1 MNDLVTYDDK
11 GDVIPPSKRF
21 NSRKSDIRFMFG
33 GEKGAAEADKAEEK
47 NYRMDNLKVAEEME
61 RGKKDAKVIKLATGW
76 ERGADGTAASECIRD
91 RIKDMKDIGGGN
103 IVKRFEDDMLW
114 NDGKLTDVIDAP
126 GLFEAYPQ
134 LKDVRIDTDAIM
146 NDMPSNGVYNAKTNT
161 ITIHADELKYM
172 NSILNHEI
180 QHAIQ
185 YIEGFGKGGS
195 PEQMEKEFKEA
206 QDEWKARAYAHEL
219 EEKAKE
225 MGGEYNQSEV
235 EKALVEEYKDLDM
248 SDELPDKETRIKGF
262 NYFARGYADRSMDDA
277 IKRFRLNEST
287 RSDFDS
293 YKEYLK
299 LAGEVESRNVE
310 KRLGMTDEE
319 RRNSLAEETEDVN
332 RDEQIVMNGNDASYS
347 IVKDPET
354 IKKLDK
360 EDTVKVYRAMQ
371 VGEDGKLYP
380 PMAAKVK
387 GKFVEPIELGKW
399 EQADERPE
407 LADDKGMFTLNKG
420 NGKSLKAAYNPYL
433 HTSRT
438 PLNDQ
443 FSEAQNRPNIVT
455 LSLIHISE
463 PTRPY

>member
-1 MNDLVTYDDK
+1 MTCLQ
-11 GDVIPPSKRF
+11 
-21 NSRKSDIRFMFG
+21 
-33 GEKGAAEADKAEEK
+33 
-47 NYRMDNLKVAEEME
+47 ME
-61 RGKKDAKVIKLATGW
+61 Y
-76 ERGADGTAASECIRD
+76 
-91 RIKDMKDIGGGN
+91 N
-103 IVKRFEDDMLW
+103 
-114 NDGKLTDVIDAP
+114 
-126 GLFEAYPQ
+126 PQ
-134 LKDVRIDTDAIM
+134 TK
-146 NDMPSNGVYNAKTNT
+146 T
-161 ITIHADELKYM
+161 ITIHADELKYL

-180 QHAIQ
+180 QHVIQ
-185 YIEGFGKGGS
+185 HEEGFAHGGT
-195 PEQMEKEFKEA
+195 PEQVERDFNAAKA
-206 QDEWKARAYAHEL
+206 EWKARSYAFEL

-225 MGGEYNQSEV
+225 MGGEYNQSAV
-235 EKALVEEYKDLDM
+235 EKALIQEYKDMDM
-248 SDELPDKETRIKGF
+248 PEFIPDKETRIKGF

-277 IKRFRLNEST
+277 IKRFRLDRFQRT
-287 RSDFDS
+287 DFDS
-293 YKEYLK
+293 YQEYRK
-299 LAGEVESRNVE
+299 LAGEVEARNVE

-319 RRNSLAEETEDVN
+319 RRNSLASETEDVN
-332 RDEQIVMNGNDASYS
+332 RDEQIVMNGSDASYS

-455 LSLIHISE
+455 VEVEVPKSE
-463 PTRPY
+463 LTSGYKADKAKDAVGEVEWKAVSSKDS

>member
-1 MNDLVTYDDK
+1 
-11 GDVIPPSKRF
+11 
-21 NSRKSDIRFMFG
+21 
-33 GEKGAAEADKAEEK
+33 
-47 NYRMDNLKVAEEME
+47 
-61 RGKKDAKVIKLATGW
+61 
-76 ERGADGTAASECIRD
+76 
-91 RIKDMKDIGGGN
+91 
-103 IVKRFEDDMLW
+103 
-114 NDGKLTDVIDAP
+114 
-126 GLFEAYPQ
+126 
-134 LKDVRIDTDAIM
+134 
-146 NDMPSNGVYNAKTNT
+146 
-161 ITIHADELKYM
+161 
-172 NSILNHEI
+172 
-180 QHAIQ
+180 
-185 YIEGFGKGGS
+185 
-195 PEQMEKEFKEA
+195 
-206 QDEWKARAYAHEL
+206 
-219 EEKAKE
+219 
-225 MGGEYNQSEV
+225 
-235 EKALVEEYKDLDM
+235 M

-319 RRNSLAEETEDVN
+319 RRNSLASETEDVN

-387 GKFVEPIELGKW
+387 GKFVQPIELGKW

-455 LSLIHISE
+455 VEVEVPKSELTSGYKADKAKDAVGEVEWKAGIIQGQLTGKRKVVLSRWDKPVRIVPDSE
-463 PTRPY
+463 VADVIVNDMFKGKNITMPSNVVTPSLRKELEKRGVPFVETDNRGRIVGGENDGVHYSKVYGKIIEKKGIEAS